1 MKGEIIKIKRD
12 FKRNKILYL
21 MFLPIL
27 AYYVIFHYGPMY
39 GVQIAFKDFS
49 PGLGILRS
57 PWVGLKHFKEFFSSS
72 HFGRV
77 IRNTLLLNFYDL
89 LFGFPAP
96 ILLALLLNE
105 VKNKLFK
112 KTVQTIS
119 YLPHFISM
127 IVICGII
134 IDFVSYKGLI
144 NDIVAFFGGER
155 TPLLSKPQYF
165 RTIFV
170 ASGLWQGVGWG
181 SIIYFAA
188 ISSID
193 PELYQAAVIDGAGR
207 LKQALHITIPG
218 IMPTIIILF
227 ILNMGRMMSVNYE
240 KIILLYNPAI
250 YETSD
255 VISSY
260 VYRKG
265 IVEMKLSFSSAIGL
279 FNSFI
284 NFCLLV
290 ASNYLIRTYSETS
303 LW

>member
-1 MKGEIIKIKRD
+1 MRGERSPLELKHVLKKQRGFVMKGEIIKIKRD

-119 YLPHFISM
+119 YLPHFINNCHMRNYNRFCQS
-127 IVICGII
+127 C
-134 IDFVSYKGLI
+134 GLI
-144 NDIVAFFGGER
+144 NDIITFLVVKGL
-155 TPLLSKPQYF
+155 PLSKPQYF
-165 RTIFV
+165 RLFV
-170 ASGLWQGVGWG
+170 
-181 SIIYFAA
+181 
-188 ISSID
+188 
-193 PELYQAAVIDGAGR
+193 
-207 LKQALHITIPG
+207 
-218 IMPTIIILF
+218 
-227 ILNMGRMMSVNYE
+227 
-240 KIILLYNPAI
+240 
-250 YETSD
+250 TSD
-255 VISSY
+255 
-260 VYRKG
+260 R
-265 IVEMKLSFSSAIGL
+265 
-279 FNSFI
+279 
-284 NFCLLV
+284 
-290 ASNYLIRTYSETS
+290 
-303 LW
+303 